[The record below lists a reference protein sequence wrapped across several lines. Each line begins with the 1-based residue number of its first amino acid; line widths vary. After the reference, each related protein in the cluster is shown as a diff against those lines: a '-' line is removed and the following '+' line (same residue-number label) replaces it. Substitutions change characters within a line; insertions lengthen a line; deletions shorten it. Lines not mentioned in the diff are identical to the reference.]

1 MIRPSGF
8 DLYFIYRCPTCN
20 SELWYSSE
28 KVKMSGQ
35 VVECCNQLF
44 KLEKMSSFTINCQFG
59 SIIPNEN
66 VRDKAVAILKNSG
79 YSEQEANKLTENCK
93 HTKVEDMVRAALSKV
108 VT

>member
-1 MIRPSGF
+1 
-8 DLYFIYRCPTCN
+8 
-20 SELWYSSE
+20 
-28 KVKMSGQ
+28 MSGQ

-66 VRDKAVAILKNSG
+66 VRDKAIPNENVRDKAIAILKNSG